1 MSGSSVRRISVVV
14 EKAVGDIQTTV
25 SKRQLILAI
34 PLVVACAAWET
45 NMFLNSAEEM
55 RWVRTVQNTLL
66 RVGSPLVLAGYAF
79 PDFTYT
85 TADKIVFA
93 LLAALNFVLQAAW
106 DAEATGLVWL
116 YMHFFV
122 YGPRQE
128 AHAPPTYMKY
138 LIVPVYILAA
148 LQSVDKAVT
157 GGKYGLALMGL
168 GMLYSI
174 PFACYLLAADKPL
187 EKARR
192 VVTVNGKDEKHEI
205 TCDGYYFVSYNW
217 LIIGAGGGL
226 GFVLVILGDAAAVVQ
241 SVGLQLTSLLVLRG
255 AQSVGIRTTDT
266 DRFAPLMLIVYFI
279 VDLLQSF
286 LYLKENMFGTDFF
299 KMLAVQEA
307 FSIAKN
313 SGLFELIM
321 WVVGARKTFPYGDPK
336 TIRLLKSKA
345 MVDSLS
351 EVLAGFAACAI
362 FAVETEIRRSS
373 FVNAANITLVTGN
386 ETITY
391 ETTFC
396 LATCIGW
403 NYDDEP
409 PLHEDDIM
417 SRGNLVS
424 LFAVLTAFRLLC
436 LGIEVAALTKAQ
448 EKFNELTRSSSSGSS
463 VTPVLGTA
471 GATKPFAE
479 LTKEELRA
487 WMVEA
492 KFGSYAEGFDKI
504 EAHMLVGVTEDDI
517 KDFGNLP
524 AVFRRNAASAAQEQ
538 ASRMTDEAA
547 SVFTRVNTAFLV
559 FSFVM
564 ALESVLTGLLYCA
577 WLPTREGITVTING
591 EVVFEN

>member
-1 MSGSSVRRISVVV
+1 MPGESVRRLSLVVN
-14 EKAVGDIQTTV
+14 KAVGDIQTTV
-25 SKRQLILAI
+25 SKRQLLLAI
-34 PLVVACAAWET
+34 PLVVACSAWQT
-45 NMFLNSAEEM
+45 NMRMNSAEEM
-55 RWVRTVQNTLL
+55 RWVSAVQNTLL
-66 RVGSPLVLAGYAF
+66 RVGGPLVLAGYAF

-85 TADKIVFA
+85 KADKIAFA
-93 LLAALNFVLQAAW
+93 LLAALNFVLRAVWAPG
-106 DAEATGLVWL
+106 EASGLVWL

-138 LIVPVYILAA
+138 LTVPVYILSGAG
-148 LQSVDKAVT
+148 SVDLAVN
-157 GGKYGLALMGL
+157 GGKYYVPIAGLVF
-168 GMLYSI
+168 LYGI
-174 PFACYLLAADKPL
+174 PVVCYLLAADKPL

-192 VVTVNGKDEKHEI
+192 VVTVNGKEEKHEI
-205 TCDGYYFVSYNW
+205 TCDGYYFVGYSW
-217 LIIGAGGGL
+217 LIISVGLGL
-226 GFVLVILGDAAAVVQ
+226 GFVLVILGDAGAVIQ
-241 SVGLQLTSLLVLRG
+241 SVGLQFFSLICLRA
-255 AQSVGIRTTDT
+255 AQSCGIRTTDT
-266 DRFAPLMLIVYFI
+266 DRFAPLMLILYFI

-286 LYLKENMFGTDFF
+286 LYLKENMFSTDFF
-299 KMLAVQEA
+299 KMLAVQES

-313 SGLFELIM
+313 SGAFELIM

-373 FVNAANITLVTGN
+373 FVHMMNVTMVTGN
-386 ETITY
+386 GTITY
-391 ETTFC
+391 ETTYC

-409 PLHEDDIM
+409 PVHEDDIM

-463 VTPVLGTA
+463 VTPVLGSS
-471 GATKPFAE
+471 GATKLFAE
-479 LTKEELRA
+479 LTVEELQA

-492 KFGSYAEGFDKI
+492 GLQNIVAHPEFAKV
-504 EAHMLVGVTEDDI
+504 EAHMLADITEEDI
-517 KDFGNLP
+517 ADFGDFP
-524 AVFRRNAASAAQEQ
+524 AVFRRKAAKAIEKA
-538 ASRMTDEAA
+538 
-547 SVFTRVNTAFLV
+547 V
-559 FSFVM
+559 
-564 ALESVLTGLLYCA
+564 
-577 WLPTREGITVTING
+577 REGVQ
-591 EVVFEN
+591 